1 MLVGSIILAGGRSR
15 RMGQPKESLSY
26 RGTSLLGHTVELLL
40 DCTWPVVVVGR
51 GEDQQLPPFPIEA
64 AVLHDDQPGAGPLPA
79 MATALRF
86 LLQQGELSPQDA
98 VFVTGCDAP
107 FLSPA
112 AVSFLADALQDQQCA
127 MPKVDDHLQP
137 LCAVYRCDIL
147 PAIDALLAAGI
158 DTPRTLAERVRTR
171 ILTADE
177 LRRCDPEL
185 RFLRRVNTPEEYQAA
200 LAAKPD

>member
-15 RMGQPKESLSY
+15 RMGQPKESLPF
-26 RGTSLLGHTVELLL
+26 RGTSLLGFTVETLL

-51 GEDQQLPPFPIEA
+51 GGDQQLPPFPIEA
-64 AVLHDDQPGAGPLPA
+64 QILHDETPGAGPLQA
-79 MATALRF
+79 IATGLRT
-86 LLQQGELSPQDA
+86 LLQQGELSQKDA

-107 FLSPA
+107 FLSSTA
-112 AVSFLADALQDQQCA
+112 ISWLAEQLTGQQCA
-127 MPKVDDHLQP
+127 MPKVGDRLQP

-158 DTPRTLAERVRTR
+158 DTPRTLAEKVQTRV
-171 ILTADE
+171 LTEAE

-185 RFLRRVNTPEEYQAA
+185 KFLRSVNTPDEYQAA
-200 LAAKPD
+200 LAAAAP